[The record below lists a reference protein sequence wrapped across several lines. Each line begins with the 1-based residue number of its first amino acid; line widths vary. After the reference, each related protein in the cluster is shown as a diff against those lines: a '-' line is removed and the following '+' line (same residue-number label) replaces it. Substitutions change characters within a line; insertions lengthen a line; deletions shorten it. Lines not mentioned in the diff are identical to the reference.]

1 MSRTADKL
9 ISLGYGVGWS
19 AAGLLPADAAYR
31 IADSAAGLAMSRRG
45 PAVVQYAKN
54 LRRVLGPGA
63 SPHRLWEE
71 TAAGLRSYARYWLEI
86 FRLPSMDRNDVA
98 ERCSAESYG
107 MEYLAAGVSS
117 GRGVVAVLPHS
128 GNWDVAGMWLA
139 NQYGSLTSVAERLEP
154 DSLYRRFLTFR
165 QSLGMEI
172 LPLTGGA
179 TPASSVLK
187 DRLRAG
193 RIVCL
198 MGDRDLSAG
207 GVPVTFFGE
216 PTRMPAGPAMLAA
229 VTGADLCAVHLSFS
243 QVGNER
249 GWRTDV
255 SPPIELAGAR
265 LAERVRFGTQALAA
279 QFERDIA
286 GRPADWHMLQPL
298 WMADLPPGH
307 AARAATGPPG
317 VADPGRAPA

>member
-19 AAGLLPADAAYR
+19 AARVLPAGAAYR
-31 IADSAAGLAMSRRG
+31 IADTAAGLAMSRRG

-63 SPHRLWEE
+63 TPHRLREA
-71 TAAGLRSYARYWLEI
+71 TAAGLRSYARYWLET

-98 ERCSAESYG
+98 ERCSAESHG

-139 NQYGSLTSVAERLEP
+139 KQYGSLTSVAERLEP

-179 TPASSVLK
+179 TPASAVLK
-187 DRLRAG
+187 DRLRG
-193 RIVCL
+193 GGIVCL
-198 MGDRDLSAG
+198 MGDRDLTAS

-243 QVGNER
+243 QQGNER

-265 LAERVRFGTQALAA
+265 LAERVRFGTRALAA
-279 QFERDIA
+279 QFEWDIA

-298 WMADLPPGH
+298 WVADLPPGH
-307 AARAATGPPG
+307 AARAATDPPG
-317 VADPGRAPA
+317 PADPDRASA